1 MTRGQAQRFAG
12 ALQRDNDVC
21 LSYQLTH
28 RIVRNPYLCT
38 VWTNRPS
45 AYFPETPR
53 LHQSATTV
61 TGRRTLPVTV
71 YSMAVPFAEM
81 KSGASPT
88 ALLQA
93 AESLRLA
100 GSAAGESA
108 QLMRLLCDAGIGAD
122 ELSLRIE
129 RDVVLCARVLKI
141 ANSPYYGQQRSVTT
155 IRRALLILGLHAV
168 RGIVAAACLD
178 HTIMPRVAALP
189 DVPAVLRHSLA
200 TGIASEMLAAAR
212 APGLICEAFIA
223 GALHNLGTLVHA
235 IVDPAGVRAMLQARA
250 QEAVTKESRAIRLL
264 EQEHCAMGHE
274 AAIAAVF
281 DAWQLPHSIVETAR
295 HHHRPSEAPL
305 EHRAL
310 AGIVGTA
317 AHLALAAGNTFSLEP
332 AFIPAV
338 ASDPAA
344 GLLELSPPEL
354 ARLTEELQVRLSQFL
369 SP

>member
-1 MTRGQAQRFAG
+1 
-12 ALQRDNDVC
+12 
-21 LSYQLTH
+21 
-28 RIVRNPYLCT
+28 
-38 VWTNRPS
+38 
-45 AYFPETPR
+45 
-53 LHQSATTV
+53 
-61 TGRRTLPVTV
+61 
-71 YSMAVPFAEM
+71 M
-81 KSGASPT
+81 KSGASPI

-100 GSAAGESA
+100 GSAAGDSA

-129 RDVVLCARVLKI
+129 RDGVLCARVLKI

-223 GALHNLGTLVHA
+223 GALHNLGILVHA
-235 IVDPAGVRAMLQARA
+235 SVDPVGVRAMVQARA
-250 QEAVTKESRAIRLL
+250 LEVVTKESREIRLL
-264 EQEHCAMGHE
+264 EQDHGAMGHE
-274 AAIAAVF
+274 EAIASVF
-281 DAWQLPHSIVETAR
+281 DAWQLPHSIVEAAR
-295 HHHRPSEAPL
+295 HHHRPSEAAP

-332 AFIPAV
+332 AFIPAI

-344 GLLELSPPEL
+344 GLLELSPPDL